1 MDNPFD
7 FDDLSPWREP
17 WFRAIVILLAI
28 LVIGLILLSADGARS
43 APSTVDAP
51 AVCPD
56 GRSSLGA
63 ILRQW
68 KGLAA
73 SGEAGRVWVRVS
85 QADDATTVVYGL
97 AQGAPLAFG
106 YTFNR
111 GCLVYMMMS
120 PDADGLSREL
130 TGLSR
135 KELFRSVPAVSG
147 NSKGEDR

>member
-1 MDNPFD
+1 MPKPDD
-7 FDDLSPWREP
+7 FSPWGEP
-17 WFRAIVILLAI
+17 LFRFIVTLLAIVGIIAIVISLDK
-28 LVIGLILLSADGARS
+28 ADA

-56 GRSSLGA
+56 GRSSLEA

-68 KGLAA
+68 EGMAA
-73 SGEAGRVWVRVS
+73 SGEVGRVWVRVS
-85 QADDATTVVYGL
+85 QANDATTVVYGL
-97 AQGAPLAFG
+97 AQGAPLAVG

-135 KELFRSVPAVSG
+135 KELFRSAPAVSG